1 MELPDQFQTRVGER
15 GNLLSGGQ
23 KQRIAIARAVVSNPQ
38 VLLLDEATA
47 SLDTRSEVAV
57 QKALDSASEGRTTIV
72 IAHRL
77 STIKNADMIVV
88 MAKGKIVEQGTHDE
102 LLSKQ
107 GVYQSLVQAQ
117 EIISK
122 IAPSEVNNVEKSE
135 EDLVNDEK
143 LTLTRTVTTKS
154 ASIHPQA
161 KEEEKEYPKWE
172 LIKFS
177 WEMNKKERMIMIIG
191 FICCFFGGTN
201 APVQAIFLGNSITAL
216 VAPFLTTGRHET
228 SFWCWM
234 FVMLGLVI
242 GLLYF
247 VQGLTL
253 AKASA

>member
-1 MELPDQFQTRVGER
+1 MELPEQFQTRVGER

-57 QKALDSASEGRTTIV
+57 QKALDRASEGRTTIV

-77 STIKNADMIVV
+77 STVKNADMIIV
-88 MAKGKIVEQGTHDE
+88 MAKGKIVEQGRHDE

-122 IAPSEVNNVEKSE
+122 IQPSEIGNVEKSG
-135 EDLVNDEK
+135 EDLAIDEK
-143 LTLTRTVTTKS
+143 LNLTRTATTKS
-154 ASIHPQA
+154 VAIRAPT
-161 KEEEKEYPKWE
+161 KEEEKEYSKWE
-172 LIKFS
+172 LIQFS
-177 WEMNKKERMIMIIG
+177 WEMNKKERVIMIIG
-191 FICCFFGGTN
+191 FICCSVAGTN

-216 VAPFLTTGRHET
+216 VAPFLTTGHHET
-228 SFWCWM
+228 GFWCWM
-234 FVMLGLVI
+234 FFMLGIVV
-242 GLLYF
+242 GGFYF